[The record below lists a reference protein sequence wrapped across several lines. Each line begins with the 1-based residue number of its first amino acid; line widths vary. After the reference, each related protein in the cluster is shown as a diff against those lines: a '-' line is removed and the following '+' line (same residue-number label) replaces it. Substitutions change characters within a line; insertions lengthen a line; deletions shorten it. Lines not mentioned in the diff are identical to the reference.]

1 MKHPY
6 IRRYINCMHIIATT
20 RFNSETWR
28 ENKVWRKKHNW
39 SGCIYGTPLTVSKVH
54 TPNAPMF
61 VLEMHNDKNKIRGV
75 GLVRNSAILSHY
87 HNIYSDRNYNR
98 YTYKGKYRISRAQMT
113 NEEKIIIRIFDIL
126 LFKGSRHLK
135 RGQGIIAVPD
145 RIVKT
150 KHIDVIMFFRKMFK
164 SRFGSSDYD

>member
-1 MKHPY
+1 
-6 IRRYINCMHIIATT
+6 
-20 RFNSETWR
+20 
-28 ENKVWRKKHNW
+28 
-39 SGCIYGTPLTVSKVH
+39 
-54 TPNAPMF
+54 
-61 VLEMHNDKNKIRGV
+61 
-75 GLVRNSAILSHY
+75 
-87 HNIYSDRNYNR
+87 
-98 YTYKGKYRISRAQMT
+98 MT

-164 SRFGSSDYD
+164 SRFGSSDYDLERD